1 MKVNK
6 KVVKK
11 VMIGVGLTL
20 LGTSPAWAITGLI
33 TDAKNTTDL
42 FSYIPELIT
51 YGLFGA
57 GTAFGY
63 VFVHRMHKKGDM
75 EQQGRPVGLV
85 HIAWPG
91 IAMAAA
97 FATPWLTG
105 SAQKTLFNDTTSV
118 TATAETTT
126 GNVKIP

>member
-20 LGTSPAWAITGLI
+20 LGTSPAWAVTGLDTDVQHI
-33 TDAKNTTDL
+33 TKL
-42 FSYIPELIT
+42 FSYTPELIT
-51 YGLFGA
+51 YGLFTA

-63 VFVHRMHKKGDM
+63 VFVHRMHKKGEM

-97 FATPWLTG
+97 FATPFLTG
-105 SAQKTLFNDTTSV
+105 SAEKTLFNDTTSV
-118 TATAETTT
+118 TATAGTTQ
-126 GNVKIP
+126 GSVKIP